1 MNEEGRPAVPIRAVW
16 FDVGETLIDE
26 SREYG
31 TWADWLGVPRHTFSA
46 VFGAVIARGGDY
58 REVFQHFWP
67 GFDLCKERQ
76 ARLDAGIGEFVN
88 GYDLYPDARPCLQA
102 LKDAGFFVGV
112 AGNQTARI
120 GRFLREL
127 NLPCDVL
134 ATSDEWGAAKP
145 EAGFFDK
152 MVAVSGHNCSE
163 IAYVGDRLDNDIAPA
178 ARAGLFTVWIRR
190 GPWGYILAPGE
201 APVSGSLPEGIRSL
215 TVRSLVELV
224 TALTQAKRHDADEPS
239 GNERAS

>member
-1 MNEEGRPAVPIRAVW
+1 MAIRAVW

-58 REVFQHFWP
+58 REVFSYFRP
-67 GFDLCKERQ
+67 GFDLERERQ
-76 ARLDAGIGEFVN
+76 ARLDAGLGEFLN
-88 GYDLYPDARPCLQA
+88 GLDLYPDARPCLAA
-102 LKDAGFFVGV
+102 LREAGYFVGV
-112 AGNQTARI
+112 AGNQTERA

-134 ATSDEWGAAKP
+134 ATSDEWGVGKP
-145 EAGFFDK
+145 DTGFFDK
-152 MVAVSGHNCSE
+152 LVAVSGHEAGE

-178 ARAGLFTVWIRR
+178 ARAGLVTVWVRR
-190 GPWGYILAPGE
+190 GPWGYILRPRELTAAE
-201 APVSGSLPEGIRSL
+201 VLPEDAPSL
-215 TVRSLVELV
+215 TVATLSDLFTELNSSRIAG
-224 TALTQAKRHDADEPS
+224 T
-239 GNERAS
+239 GGRA